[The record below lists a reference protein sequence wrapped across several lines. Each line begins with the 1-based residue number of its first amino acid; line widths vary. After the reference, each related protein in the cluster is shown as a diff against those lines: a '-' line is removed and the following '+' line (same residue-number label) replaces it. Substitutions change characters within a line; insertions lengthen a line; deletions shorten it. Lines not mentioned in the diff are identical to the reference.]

1 MNGLG
6 GIVSIFIYFLLIF
19 SSIVIIWVIIRHLK
33 LRPSNDRSWVNDNNK
48 LAKAEFEDNL
58 VTIRNVRD
66 FRWRTTKDFDE
77 NWIDMKFDLNKISK
91 LWFVLEYFEPKRKQM
106 AHTIMVFESE
116 DGERI
121 ACSIEVRREKG
132 ERYHPLKGLFRQY
145 ELIYVWSTESDVIGV
160 RTRCRRKSVTHL
172 FEAIVLGPG
181 NERRMFESYLN
192 RTNKLR
198 ISPEWYNTITNT
210 CSTNIV
216 RHVNEVY
223 PGRVPRTMAILLP
236 GISPRILK
244 KNNLVKMGASID
256 ESMESSK
263 IDEKAINWNGESDF
277 GDWIRSK

>member
-6 GIVSIFIYFLLIF
+6 GLLSIFIGFLLIF
-19 SSIVIIWVIIRHLK
+19 SSIVIIWVIIRHLR

-48 LAKAEFEDNL
+48 LAKAEFEGNQ

-66 FRWRTTKDFDE
+66 FRWRTTRDFDE
-77 NWIDMKFDLNKISK
+77 NWIDMKFELNKISK
-91 LWFVLEYFEPKRKQM
+91 IWFVLEYFDPKRKQM

-116 DGERI
+116 DGKRI

-145 ELIYVWSTESDVIGV
+145 ELIYVWATESDVIGV

-198 ISPEWYNTITNT
+198 TSPEWYNTITNT

-223 PGRVPRTMAILLP
+223 PGRVPRTVAILLP

-244 KNNLVKMGASID
+244 KNNLVKMGTSID
-256 ESMESSK
+256 ESMENSK
-263 IDEKAINWNGESDF
+263 IDEKAINWGGEYDF